1 MSAHYLPVLIGD
13 LLDGAAIAPRLNVAT
28 RRQALVVVA
37 EVAARASGLASQRIL
52 EALLKRKSTEPTG
65 IGHGVAIPHA
75 DIDGLDRMR
84 GIFARLETPVDFHA
98 VDDEPVDLIFA
109 LLAPPDSGRRH
120 LLALARISRLLRRP
134 DLRRQLRQAR
144 TADALHALL
153 TRESLASAA

>member
-13 LLDGAAIAPRLNVAT
+13 LLDGAAVAPRVNVAT

-37 EVAARASGLASQRIL
+37 EVAARASGLAGPPIL
-52 EALLKRKSTEPTG
+52 QALLKRESAEPTG

-75 DIDGLDRMR
+75 AVEGLDKMR
-84 GIFARLETPVDFHA
+84 GVFARLETPVDFHA

-109 LLAPPDSGRRH
+109 LLAPPDSGPRH
-120 LLALARISRLLRRP
+120 LLALARISRLLRCA

-153 TRESLASAA
+153 TREGLASAA